1 MECFLLFFGHG
12 CIMWQAKQQSRV
24 AQSTG
29 EAEFCAVTPGVN
41 QVVWVRH
48 LLSELSVGYSRATAV
63 YTDNNVARALME
75 NPVHYT
81 RMKQIG
87 VIYFMLLDLITRHV
101 IVAGRVPTEV
111 NPADLG
117 TKPLSRREFEA
128 KADSYFNGIGDLDLD
143 PVERPYTEQSDDY
156 V

>member
-1 MECFLLFFGHG
+1 M
-12 CIMWQAKQQSRV
+12 
-24 AQSTG
+24 
-29 EAEFCAVTPGVN
+29 TPGVN

-48 LLSELSVGYSRATAV
+48 LLSEFYSRATAV

-87 VIYFMLLDLITRHV
+87 VIYFLLIDLIARHV

-117 TKPLSRREFEA
+117 HEA
-128 KADSYFNGIGDLDLD
+128 SLEKRI
-143 PVERPYTEQSDDY
+143 
-156 V
+156 